1 MAQIIQKCD
10 TLTELYLAN
19 NDIDN
24 EGAKVLVKSIK
35 ERPDFKNIDLDNNKF
50 SGDTITEL
58 FQILPLSKL
67 NLTKNILTEP

>member
-1 MAQIIQKCD
+1 MITKCGS
-10 TLTELYLAN
+10 LTELYLAN

-35 ERPDFKNIDLDNNKF
+35 DRPDFKNVDLDNNKF

-58 FQILPLSKL
+58 FSILPLSKI
-67 NLTKNILTEP
+67 NLTKNVLTE